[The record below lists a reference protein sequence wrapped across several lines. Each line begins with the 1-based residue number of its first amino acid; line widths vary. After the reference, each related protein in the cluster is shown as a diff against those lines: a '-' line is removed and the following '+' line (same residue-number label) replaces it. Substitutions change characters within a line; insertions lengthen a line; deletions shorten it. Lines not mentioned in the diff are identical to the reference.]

1 TGKESTK
8 AVAGTFTEG
17 LGSRDMR
24 RLMENLQHSG
34 DKADLARIWK
44 NLGHED
50 RFIRNAAR
58 IALEHQPLDMWAK
71 KALAEKDP
79 QSLLSAITA
88 LARNGSSDLRDVA
101 LEALDRLDWLK
112 LTEPQ
117 QLHLLRDYALTFIRL
132 GRPDPKQASAIIA
145 KLDPHYP
152 AGTDALNHELCTVLT
167 YLEAPSVPA
176 KTIPML
182 AQNRNEQDEY
192 LDENLLV
199 RSGYGRA
206 FQATIDSRPEK
217 QQIHYAYCLRVAKA
231 GWTPSLRKSFFS
243 WFNNAKRFKG
253 GASFSGFLSNIRKQ
267 ALGNAPEAER
277 GALSAFS
284 EELTTTTPA
293 ELPRTKGPGRIW
305 TTDSVA
311 KLVSAKGLN
320 KRDLKNGHAMYRAGL
335 CANCHR
341 FRDEGGLGGPDLT
354 ASGGRYSPRDL
365 ADAILNPNNV
375 ISDQYHNSL
384 VTMKDGTEQLGRILG
399 EEGGNLLLM
408 PTPMAP
414 DHVLKIRQA
423 NVQAT
428 KPSKISSMMPGLI
441 NAMNPDE
448 VLDLLAFLRSGV
460 K

>member
-1 TGKESTK
+1 
-8 AVAGTFTEG
+8 VAGTFAEG
-17 LGSRDMR
+17 LGSRNR
-24 RLMENLQHSG
+24 RRSMEDLQHSK

-58 IALEHQPLDMWAK
+58 IALEHQPVDTWAQ

-88 LARNGSSDLRDVA
+88 LARNGSSDLRDGA

-112 LTEPQ
+112 LTETQ

-152 AGTDALNHELCTVLT
+152 AGTDALNHELSTVLT

-277 GALSAFS
+277 GALSALS
-284 EELTTTTPA
+284 EELTTAPT
-293 ELPRTKGPGRIW
+293 ELPRAKGPGRIW

-311 KLVSAKGLN
+311 KLVS
-320 KRDLKNGHAMYRAGL
+320 D
-335 CANCHR
+335 
-341 FRDEGGLGGPDLT
+341 
-354 ASGGRYSPRDL
+354 
-365 ADAILNPNNV
+365 
-375 ISDQYHNSL
+375 
-384 VTMKDGTEQLGRILG
+384 
-399 EEGGNLLLM
+399 
-408 PTPMAP
+408 
-414 DHVLKIRQA
+414 
-423 NVQAT
+423 
-428 KPSKISSMMPGLI
+428 
-441 NAMNPDE
+441 
-448 VLDLLAFLRSGV
+448 
-460 K
+460 